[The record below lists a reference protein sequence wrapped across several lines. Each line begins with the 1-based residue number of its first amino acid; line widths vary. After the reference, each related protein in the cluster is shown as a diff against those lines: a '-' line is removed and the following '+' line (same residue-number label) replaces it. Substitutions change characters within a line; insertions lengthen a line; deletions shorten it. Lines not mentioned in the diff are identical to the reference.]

1 MRALFLDYATVSFNG
16 DLDPAALRRALSD
29 LELRDHTA
37 QDDVA
42 EAVAGAAVILVNKL
56 RITREIM
63 ERAPALE
70 LIALAATGTNN
81 VDLEAARE
89 RGIAVCNLRDYCTAS
104 VVQHVFGVLLALT
117 HRLREYDALVR
128 SGAWQRGGQFCLLDF
143 PIRELAGR
151 KLGIVGF
158 GTLGRG
164 VAHAARAFGME
175 VLVANRPG
183 GEPVPG
189 RIDLDE
195 LLPQVDVLSLH
206 CPLTPATDGII
217 SRVRLQR
224 MKPDAVLDQHRPRRA
239 GGLRRAGGR
248 AARRPARRRGH
259 RRAAPGTA
267 GGRQPAARGRRAEPH
282 RHAAHRLGSPRGAAA
297 LHRRD
302 GGERRGLPARWP
314 ARPRGVTGRGGSRSR
329 RGRRVPGYRPS
340 AARRSPPR
348 FMARAAHR
356 STGFT
361 RGETSAMASSKST
374 QRNSLC
380 SARPSSGFTGS
391 VTASVRVTAM

>member
-1 MRALFLDYATVSFNG
+1 MRALFLDYATVSFSG

-42 EAVAGAAVILVNKL
+42 EAVAGAAVVLVNKL
-56 RITREIM
+56 RITRAIM
-63 ERAPALE
+63 ERAPVLE

-104 VVQHVFGVLLALT
+104 VVQHVFGVLLTLT

-143 PIRELAGR
+143 PIRELAAR

-164 VAHAARAFGME
+164 VADAARAFGME

-217 SRVRLQR
+217 SRVRLQC
-224 MKPDAVLDQHRPRRA
+224 MKPDAVLINTARGALVDSAALADALRA
-239 GGLRRAGGR
+239 GRLGGAAIDVLPQEPPVDGNPLLAGDVPNLVVTPHIAW
-248 AARRPARRRGH
+248 AAREARQRCIDEMAANVEDYRRG
-259 RRAAPGTA
+259 G
-267 GGRQPAARGRRAEPH
+267 
-282 RHAAHRLGSPRGAAA
+282 
-297 LHRRD
+297 
-302 GGERRGLPARWP
+302 
-314 ARPRGVTGRGGSRSR
+314 R
-329 RGRRVPGYRPS
+329 RGRV
-340 AARRSPPR
+340 
-348 FMARAAHR
+348 
-356 STGFT
+356 
-361 RGETSAMASSKST
+361 
-374 QRNSLC
+374 
-380 SARPSSGFTGS
+380 
-391 VTASVRVTAM
+391 V